1 MAKNPERGLTD
12 QLAENVREMMREL
25 NEQHG
30 NRGNERVLRLAV
42 MGGIEIMPGG
52 EAEGGGDVILS
63 DGAHRE
69 FTVYEP
75 RELRFENFADTLA
88 RKANQ
93 RNTVEVY
100 LQFNH
105 VAVDRRFMQEWMQ
118 MLQAEVRAGRRNS
131 LRGIHIR
138 LFGRLGDD
146 LWDGRLH

>member
-12 QLAENVREMMREL
+12 RLPDNVLAMMAEL
-25 NEQHG
+25 NAQHG
-30 NRGNERVLRLAV
+30 QRAHERVLRLAV
-42 MGGIEIMPGG
+42 MGGIQVMPGG

-88 RKANQ
+88 KKANQ

-100 LQFNH
+100 MQLNH
-105 VAVDRRFMQEWMQ
+105 AAADRRFVLQWMQ

-138 LFGRLGDD
+138 LFGRLGED
-146 LWDGRLH
+146 LWEGRLH